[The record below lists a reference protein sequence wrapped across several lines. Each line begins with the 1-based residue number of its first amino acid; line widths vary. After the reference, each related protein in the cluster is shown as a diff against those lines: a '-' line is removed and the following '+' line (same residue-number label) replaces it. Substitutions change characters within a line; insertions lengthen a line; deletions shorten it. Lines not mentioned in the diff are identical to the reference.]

1 MKILDAFTEYLLSE
15 GPSLKDRFNWSFSLK
30 NCPVKNLSVDGGS
43 AYEKT
48 KNLRLAVYKELTTAS
63 PNNLALQ
70 IWYVRDWGKVK
81 GNKESTLEGYV
92 NSSHEELIGLGK
104 KGIATWSK
112 ILSIRQPNAFVVY
125 DARVALA
132 LNSLQKKY
140 AVKDRIFF
148 ELLPSQNKSF
158 VQPTNKKIQSSDFFS
173 QKPPGDFYLR
183 YLDLI
188 RNATLRS
195 NKFDIQ
201 DAEMLLFSSSEELA
215 TIW

>member
-1 MKILDAFTEYLLSE
+1 MKMLDAFTEYLLSE
-15 GPSLKDRFNWSFSLK
+15 GPSLKDRFDWSFSLK
-30 NCPVKNLSVDGGS
+30 NCPVKNLSVVGGS

-48 KNLRLAVYKELTTAS
+48 KNLRLAVYKELMTES

-70 IWYVRDWGKVK
+70 MWYVRDWGKVK

-92 NSSHEELIGLGK
+92 NTSHEKLIGLGK

-158 VQPTNKKIQSSDFFS
+158 VQPTNKKIQSSDFFT
-173 QKPPGDFYLR
+173 QKPPSDFYLR
-183 YLDLI
+183 YLDLM
-188 RNATLRS
+188 RNAALRS

-201 DAEMLLFSSSEELA
+201 DAEMLLFSSAEELA